1 MAGGV
6 GLAVSWG
13 VPGIAVRLVGVSD
26 GEAIGEKAI
35 VVATAIADEVAVN
48 SVTTGTA
55 VGDVSMG
62 EQSTKMKAARA
73 RTSQILATNC
83 R

>member
-6 GLAVSWG
+6 GLAVGW
-13 VPGIAVRLVGVSD
+13 VVAGIAVRLVGVSD

-35 VVATAIADEVAVN
+35 VVASARAVGVMVN
-48 SVTTGTA
+48 SGTTGTA
-55 VGDVSMG
+55 VGGVSMG
-62 EQSTKMKAARA
+62 EQLTRLMAARA

>member
-1 MAGGV
+1 M
-6 GLAVSWG
+6 AVSW
-13 VPGIAVRLVGVSD
+13 VMAGIVVLLVGVID

-35 VVATAIADEVAVN
+35 VVATAITDEVAVN

-55 VGDVSMG
+55 VGGVSTN
-62 EQSTKMKAARA
+62 EQPTRMMAARD